1 MLCIISL
8 LGTYSSSPP
17 PPFKKIFFIPES
29 QQKNTIS
36 KDVCAGGLLMDDR
49 WLSLFILFRLVFYSM
64 FPHVYTKNTQ
74 QRIPHHRRKKLKCS
88 HHFKSSG
95 CCWVLLITSYCVRS
109 TLIISRPL
117 SPYVHDALR

>member
-49 WLSLFILFRLVFYSM
+49 WLSLFILFRLFYSM